1 MISIPNILNTN
12 AVCEGIADGFWA
24 NPFRS
29 LYPNR
34 RDFTYS
40 PFNRN
45 APNRSRIDIF
55 RTSHNLLRYVE
66 DMTHEPLL
74 TKLFDHKAVVLNIN
88 VKTDIHLNRTI
99 TELTQVINE
108 FKNTAIYK
116 VKLLKRML

>member
-1 MISIPNILNTN
+1 
-12 AVCEGIADGFWA
+12 
-24 NPFRS
+24 
-29 LYPNR
+29 
-34 RDFTYS
+34 
-40 PFNRN
+40 
-45 APNRSRIDIF
+45 
-55 RTSHNLLRYVE
+55 
-66 DMTHEPLL
+66 MTHEPLL